1 MSTKERKKEIEN
13 EKGKK
18 AKVMYQETK
27 NGYRDHERLAGGIK
41 LERRKTRNIDQ
52 ERKRLSRKKGDLD

>member
-1 MSTKERKKEIEN
+1 MKKE
-13 EKGKK
+13 KK

-41 LERRKTRNIDQ
+41 PERRKTRNIDQ